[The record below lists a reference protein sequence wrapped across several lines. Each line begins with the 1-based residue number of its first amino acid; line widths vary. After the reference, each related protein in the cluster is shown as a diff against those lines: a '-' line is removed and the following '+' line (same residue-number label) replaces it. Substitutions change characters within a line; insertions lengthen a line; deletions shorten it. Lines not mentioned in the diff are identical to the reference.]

1 MDANYLAQVACRRA
15 CEKTK
20 TCCMQCTKPMW
31 EIVRG
36 GYTKG
41 YSCTLYDAKF
51 GGTSDKEIE
60 SLSRSS
66 YDDCAFKDKLR
77 ACMNPRKP
85 PYVENKY
92 HA

>member
-1 MDANYLAQVACRRA
+1 
-15 CEKTK
+15 
-20 TCCMQCTKPMW
+20 MQCTKPMW

-41 YSCTLYDAKF
+41 YACTLYDAKF

-85 PYVENKY
+85 PMQKINNMLKNWNQMMRYFEQDISCDM
-92 HA
+92 